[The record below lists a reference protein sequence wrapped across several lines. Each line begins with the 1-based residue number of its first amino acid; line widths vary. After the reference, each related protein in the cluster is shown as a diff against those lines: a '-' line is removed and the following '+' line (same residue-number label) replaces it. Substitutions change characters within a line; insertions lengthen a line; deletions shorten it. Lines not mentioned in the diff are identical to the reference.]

1 MAGARAA
8 VDGVEAGVTTDG
20 ESVVVKWVKHGLWLA
35 AWGGWLALGIGLHRQ
50 LPRVVGPKVC
60 EIQLA
65 SSERL
70 VGFIKGRHEL
80 LVQPEQFVRP
90 IALKVYNAET
100 GGVTRELS
108 LGDRLPQLPLAT
120 GHTHGVVVA
129 RGQGRQMA
137 GLEIQDLVSGQ
148 WMRVTDKM
156 ALNVVV
162 HPERPCIAFRETTG
176 PIDKRRPLAVVDWT
190 TGEEVFSL
198 APSPD
203 LVAVGFAFFL
213 GDGQRLA
220 IPVNRKPGGSRAD
233 QAGTAVEIWRIGA
246 PSRLERTVNI
256 SDLPAR
262 PRVGGAGRLA
272 RLRQRKGAVRELA
285 VYDIDDGRELFATEW
300 EWDSSIVIGS
310 EVYFLSRS
318 GRTLLGGLPVEV
330 WDVDSGARRWN
341 PPAGRTLQ
349 RGYEELDAFSVLET
363 WDESW
368 TKGKL
373 KHWNTVALH
382 DLDTG
387 AFRFRCWEGDAALL
401 QYRSNDDALGVV
413 VGPKN
418 LLAVWEL
425 PFRVNWLLLSLCQAI
440 LALPLVLFWVA
451 IRLRRRGRLKAL

>member
-1 MAGARAA
+1 MR
-8 VDGVEAGVTTDG
+8 
-20 ESVVVKWVKHGLWLA
+20 WVKRGLWLA
-35 AWGGWLALGIGLHRQ
+35 AWGGWLGLGVGLHRQ
-50 LPRVVGPKVC
+50 LPRVVGPKIC

-120 GHTHGVVVA
+120 GRTHGVVVA

-137 GLEIQDLVSGQ
+137 GLEVQDLVSGQ

-162 HPERPCIAFRETTG
+162 HPARPWVAFRETTG
-176 PIDKRRPLAVVDWT
+176 PTEKRRPLAVVDWT

-198 APSPD
+198 PPSPD
-203 LVAVGFAFFL
+203 LVAVGFSFFL
-213 GDGQRLA
+213 GDGERLA
-220 IPVNRKPGGSRAD
+220 IPVNRKPRSSRAD
-233 QAGTAVEIWRIGA
+233 QAGTDVDIWRIGA

-272 RLRQRKGAVRELA
+272 RLRQHKGADRELS
-285 VYDIDDGRELFATEW
+285 VYDVDIGRELFAVDW
-300 EWDSSIVIGS
+300 KLNLSVVIGS
-310 EVYFLSRS
+310 EMYFLSRS
-318 GRTLLGGLPVEV
+318 GRTLLGGQPVEA
-330 WDVDSGARRWN
+330 WNVDTGARRWN
-341 PPAGRTLQ
+341 PREGRILQ
-349 RGYEELDAFSVLET
+349 GGYEDLDAFSLLET

-368 TKGKL
+368 TRGKL
-373 KHWNTVALH
+373 QHWSTIALH
-382 DLDTG
+382 DLDSG

-401 QYRSNDDALGVV
+401 QHRSDDDELGVM

-418 LLAVWEL
+418 LLAVWRL
-425 PFRVNWLLLSLCQAI
+425 PFRVNWLLLSLCQVI

-451 IRLRRRGRLKAL
+451 IRLRRRRRAKLL